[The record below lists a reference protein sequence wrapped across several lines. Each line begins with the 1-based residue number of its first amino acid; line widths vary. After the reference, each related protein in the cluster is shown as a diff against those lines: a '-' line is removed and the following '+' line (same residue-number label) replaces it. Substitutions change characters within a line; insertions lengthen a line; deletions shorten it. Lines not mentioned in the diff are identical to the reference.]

1 MVHKVHVLHCE
12 MQLTRAADYAIRVMI
27 HLAGFAPGTR
37 ASRADLAAASEC
49 PEQFLSKVLQS
60 LTRAGLVISHRGNT
74 GGFELSPAHRSA
86 TLLEI
91 VEAVEGPIRLNV
103 CLGTDDDCARQPWC
117 SAYQIWSDAQDALT
131 GVLRRATIEDL
142 SRVECQNRAAV
153 EKQLDPVSTR

>member
-1 MVHKVHVLHCE
+1 

-27 HLAGFAPGTR
+27 HLAAFAPGTR

-74 GGFELSPAHRSA
+74 GGFELSPLHRSA
-86 TLLEI
+86 TVLEI

-103 CLGTDDDCARQPWC
+103 CLSSEDECNRQPWC
-117 SAYQIWSDAQDALT
+117 SAYHVWSEAQEALAK
-131 GVLRRATIEDL
+131 VLRRATIEDL
-142 SRVECQNRAAV
+142 ARAEAHDRALATARA
-153 EKQLDPVSTR
+153 EQPTTH